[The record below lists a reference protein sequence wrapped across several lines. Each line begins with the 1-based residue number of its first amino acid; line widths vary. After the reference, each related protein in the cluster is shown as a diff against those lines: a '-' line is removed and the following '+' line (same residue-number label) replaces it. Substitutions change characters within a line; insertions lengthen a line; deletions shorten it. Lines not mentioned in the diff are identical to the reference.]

1 MKILKNIKKIWHKEA
16 EIITEELKKHNATV
30 RKYYEANK
38 EEIYQ
43 IIKGKREESKIKF
56 VVSKLESIDVNVLA
70 KILTEARKTKLLEIQ
85 E

>member
-1 MKILKNIKKIWHKEA
+1 VKILKNIKKIWHKEA